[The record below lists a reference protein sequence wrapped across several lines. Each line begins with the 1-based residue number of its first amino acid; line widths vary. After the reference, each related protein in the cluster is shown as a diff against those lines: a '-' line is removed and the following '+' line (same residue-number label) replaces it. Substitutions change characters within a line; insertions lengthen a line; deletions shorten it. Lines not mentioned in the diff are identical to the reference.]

1 MTHCQ
6 IKNACDLATLRPG
19 LGNRTRLFMSLTPGL
34 DRGPETRQL
43 RLRVRSLSFYLVTA
57 QRFTL
62 GLTDISTMPSIRSI
76 NLPWQNL
83 ALVQQLQL
91 LLVAV
96 LLHSVLLQG
105 NV

>member
-6 IKNACDLATLRPG
+6 IKNALAAC
-19 LGNRTRLFMSLTPGL
+19 RLSLA
-34 DRGPETRQL
+34 RRPETRQL

-57 QRFTL
+57 QRFIL

-76 NLPWQNL
+76 NLPEQTL
-83 ALVQQLQL
+83 ALAQQLQL

-96 LLHSVLLQG
+96 LLQSV
-105 NV
+105 